1 MKSITILKRGL
12 LQLALVWLCSLS
24 ASAQVP
30 STMDYQIMATNP
42 KTGQVLANKELTVK
56 VELRLNS
63 EDGES
68 VWSKEET
75 LTSSKSGI
83 CTMSLDFAGVDWT
96 LGSYYIKAFVNGE
109 PIGASRVKSV
119 PFALMADGVSGVIT
133 KQNLI
138 GTWGA
143 YIDYG
148 KDGYVSYTF
157 NFNQDGTFSFL
168 KKDSDSKDESYAY
181 TGTWK
186 LNNLG
191 NIICQYSGEGRSG
204 KAVLSTVY
212 DKDDGGLWIGGS
224 DGDNAFF
231 RSAEM
236 FYRQK

>member
-1 MKSITILKRGL
+1 MVRDLMKLSLLMLLSI
-12 LQLALVWLCSLS
+12 LCSLS

-63 EDGES
+63 EEGES

-109 PIGASRVKSV
+109 PIGTSQVKSV

-138 GTWGA
+138 GTWGV

-148 KDGYVSYTF
+148 KDGNVSYTF
-157 NFNQDGTFSFL
+157 NFNQDGTFSYS
-168 KKDSDSKDESYAY
+168 KKDSDGEDKSYAC

-191 NIICQYSGEGRSG
+191 NIICQYSGKGRSG
-204 KAVLSTVY
+204 KEVLSTVY
-212 DKDDGGLWIGGS
+212 DKDEGGLWIGGS
-224 DGDNAFF
+224 DGEKAFY

-236 FYRQK
+236 FYKQK

>member
-1 MKSITILKRGL
+1 MVRDLMKLSLLMLLSI
-12 LQLALVWLCSLS
+12 LCSLS

-63 EDGES
+63 EEGES

-75 LTSSKSGI
+75 LSSSKSGI
-83 CTMSLDFAGVDWT
+83 CTISLDFAGVDWT

-109 PIGASRVKSV
+109 PIGASQVKSV

-148 KDGYVSYTF
+148 EYGYVSYTF
-157 NFNQDGTFSFL
+157 NFNQDGTFSYS
-168 KKDSDSKDESYAY
+168 KKDSDAEDRSYAC

-191 NIICQYSGEGRSG
+191 NIIFQYSGEGRSG
-204 KAVLSTVY
+204 KTVQPTVY

-224 DGDNAFF
+224 DGEKAFF
-231 RSAEM
+231 RKSEV
-236 FYRQK
+236 FYKQK

>member
-1 MKSITILKRGL
+1 
-12 LQLALVWLCSLS
+12 
-24 ASAQVP
+24 
-30 STMDYQIMATNP
+30 
-42 KTGQVLANKELTVK
+42 
-56 VELRLNS
+56 
-63 EDGES
+63 
-68 VWSKEET
+68 
-75 LTSSKSGI
+75 
-83 CTMSLDFAGVDWT
+83 MSLDFAGVDWT

-109 PIGASRVKSV
+109 PIGASQVKSV

-138 GTWGA
+138 GTWGV

-148 KDGYVSYTF
+148 KYGNVSYTF
-157 NFNQDGTFSFL
+157 NFNQDGTFSYS
-168 KKDSDSKDESYAY
+168 KKDSDGEDKSYAC

-224 DGDNAFF
+224 DGEKAFF

-236 FYRQK
+236 FYKQK

>member
-1 MKSITILKRGL
+1 MVRDLMKLSLLMLLSI
-12 LQLALVWLCSLS
+12 LCSLS

-63 EDGES
+63 EEGES

-83 CTMSLDFAGVDWT
+83 CTISLDFAGVDWT

-109 PIGASRVKSV
+109 PIGASQVKSV

-138 GTWGA
+138 GTWGV

-148 KDGYVSYTF
+148 KDGNVSYTF
-157 NFNQDGTFSFL
+157 NFNQDGTFSYS
-168 KKDSDSKDESYAY
+168 KKDSDGEDKSYAC

-191 NIICQYSGEGRSG
+191 NIICQYSGKGRSG
-204 KAVLSTVY
+204 KEVLSTVY

-224 DGDNAFF
+224 DGEKAFY

-236 FYRQK
+236 FYKQK

>member
-109 PIGASRVKSV
+109 PIGASQVKSV
-119 PFALMADGVSGVIT
+119 PFAQMADGVSGVI
-133 KQNLI
+133 
-138 GTWGA
+138 
-143 YIDYG
+143 
-148 KDGYVSYTF
+148 TF
-157 NFNQDGTFSFL
+157 NFNQDGTFSFS
-168 KKDSDSKDESYAY
+168 KKDSGSKDESYAY

-191 NIICQYSGEGRSG
+191 NIICQYSGEGCSG

-212 DKDDGGLWIGGS
+212 DKDDRGLWIGGS
-224 DGDNAFF
+224 DGEKAFF

-236 FYRQK
+236 FYKQK

>member
-1 MKSITILKRGL
+1 MKSITNLKRGL

-42 KTGQVLANKELTVK
+42 KTGQVLANKDLTVK

-75 LTSSKSGI
+75 LSSSKSGI
-83 CTMSLDFAGVDWT
+83 CTISLDFAGVDWT

-109 PIGASRVKSV
+109 PIGASQVKSV

-148 KDGYVSYTF
+148 EYGYDSYTF
-157 NFNQDGTFSFL
+157 NFNQDGTFSYS
-168 KKDSDSKDESYAY
+168 KKGYGKSDESYAY

-191 NIICQYSGEGRSG
+191 NIICQYSGEGCSG

-224 DGDNAFF
+224 DGDNAFY

-236 FYRQK
+236 FYKQK